1 MNISEV
7 ARLAGVSKAAVSRYF
22 NNGYLSEEKR
32 EAISRVV
39 TETDYQP
46 SLQAQT
52 LRTRKS
58 RQIGA
63 VIPKLSSESVARM
76 VDGISGVLSESGY
89 QLLLCNTANDPA
101 KEVEYLDLLRHHVE
115 GIIFLGSI
123 FTPDHTR
130 VLETMRIPVVVL
142 GQEFDGCSCVYHDD
156 RGAARAVT
164 EVMLKNGCRHPGYIG
179 VTPQDRAAGMERRR
193 GFFQALG
200 EAGIPPAEAKMAVAE
215 FTMES
220 GYEQAKFL
228 LERDERPDGLF
239 CATDNIAIGAM
250 QFCRETGL
258 RVPEDVMIAGI
269 GDSKAG
275 KVCAVPLTSAHL
287 YYLTSGEEAARLLLS
302 QLRKHA
308 PGGSRSLRLGFEVAE
323 RESTR
328 RS

>member
-1 MNISEV
+1 
-7 ARLAGVSKAAVSRYF
+7 
-22 NNGYLSEEKR
+22 
-32 EAISRVV
+32 
-39 TETDYQP
+39 
-46 SLQAQT
+46 
-52 LRTRKS
+52 
-58 RQIGA
+58 
-63 VIPKLSSESVARM
+63 
-76 VDGISGVLSESGY
+76 
-89 QLLLCNTANDPA
+89 
-101 KEVEYLDLLRHHVE
+101 
-115 GIIFLGSI
+115 
-123 FTPDHTR
+123 
-130 VLETMRIPVVVL
+130 
-142 GQEFDGCSCVYHDD
+142 
-156 RGAARAVT
+156 
-164 EVMLKNGCRHPGYIG
+164 
-179 VTPQDRAAGMERRR
+179 MERRR